1 MAVAA
6 IRHPR
11 EFTLP
16 ASTDAIIAMLDE
28 LNQEDLAEMAKAFFE
43 ALDVSRQKDDLRP
56 VQRVLE
62 AWYRTTLLRRDPE
75 HAQLT
80 REAHARAAGHVPSDV
95 ETQTVDELR
104 DDIARRRA
112 S

>member
-16 ASTDAIIAMLDE
+16 ASTEAVIAMLDE
-28 LNQEDLAEMAKAFFE
+28 LNQGDLAELANEFFE
-43 ALDVSRQKDDLRP
+43 ALDAMRQKDDLRP

-62 AWYRTTLLRRDPE
+62 SWWRTTLLRRDPE
-75 HAQLT
+75 HK
-80 REAHARAAGHVPSDV
+80 
-95 ETQTVDELR
+95 
-104 DDIARRRA
+104 
-112 S
+112 

>member
-1 MAVAA
+1 MAVA

-16 ASTDAIIAMLDE
+16 ASTEAIIGMLDE
-28 LNQEDLAEMAKAFFE
+28 LSQEDLAELAKEFLE
-43 ALDVSRQKDDLRP
+43 ALDASRQKDDLRP

-62 AWYRTTLLRRDPE
+62 AWWRTTLLRRDPE
-75 HAQLT
+75 HERLT
-80 REAHARAAGHVPSDV
+80 KEAHARAEGKLPSRI
-95 ETQTVDELR
+95 ETQTAEQLR